1 MIKIDNDFR
10 NFAKSRGVNG
20 HTLDDYTSS
29 INAGYINPTIL
40 EERQLNVTQMD
51 VFSRLMME
59 KIIFLGTEI
68 NSDVANIVNA
78 QMLYLSSLGDD
89 EICFN
94 INSPGGEV
102 YSGMAIIDTMNYIQN
117 DIQTVCMGMAASMG
131 AVILSAGEKGKRG
144 ALPHSRV
151 MIHQPLGGA
160 RGQASDILIEAEQ
173 IKLVKE
179 ELCRMLAEN
188 SNKPYDRVVI
198 DCDRDHWMTAKEAL
212 DYGLIDKIY
221 TKKI

>member
-1 MIKIDNDFR
+1 MIGTNDFVK
-10 NFAKSRGVNG
+10 FSKSNGVNETG
-20 HTLDDYTSS
+20 LDKYRKFLD
-29 INAGYINPTIL
+29 GYINPTIL

-78 QMLYLSSLGDD
+78 QMLYLSSLGEDD
-89 EICFN
+89 ITLN

-102 YSGMAIIDTMNYIQN
+102 YSGMAIIDTMHFIGNEIH
-117 DIQTVCMGMAASMG
+117 TVCMGMAASMG
-131 AVILSAGEKGKRG
+131 AVILSSGTKGKRG
-144 ALPHSRV
+144 ILPHSRV

-173 IKLVKE
+173 IKIVKD
-179 ELCRMLAEN
+179 EL
-188 SNKPYDRVVI
+188 
-198 DCDRDHWMTAKEAL
+198 
-212 DYGLIDKIY
+212 
-221 TKKI
+221 

>member
-1 MIKIDNDFR
+1 MIGTNDFVK
-10 NFAKSRGVNG
+10 FSKSNGVNETG
-20 HTLDDYTSS
+20 LDKYRKFLD
-29 INAGYINPTIL
+29 GYINPTIL

-78 QMLYLSSLGDD
+78 QMLYLSSLGEDD
-89 EICFN
+89 ITLN

-102 YSGMAIIDTMNYIQN
+102 YSGMAIIDTMHFIGNEIH
-117 DIQTVCMGMAASMG
+117 TVCMGMAASMG
-131 AVILSAGEKGKRG
+131 AVILSSGTKGKRG
-144 ALPHSRV
+144 ILPHSRV

-173 IKLVKE
+173 IKIVKD
-179 ELCRMLAEN
+179 ELCGILAGN
-188 SNKPYDRVVI
+188 SGQPFEKVI
-198 DCDRDHWMTAKEAL
+198 ADCDRDHWMTAKEAL
-212 DYGLIDKIY
+212 DYGLVDTIY
-221 TKKI
+221 TEKK

>member
-1 MIKIDNDFR
+1 MIGTNDFVK
-10 NFAKSRGVNG
+10 FSKSNGVNETG
-20 HTLDDYTSS
+20 LDKYRKFM
-29 INAGYINPTIL
+29 NGYINPTIL

-78 QMLYLSSLGDD
+78 QMLYLSSLGEDD
-89 EICFN
+89 ITLN

-102 YSGMAIIDTMNYIQN
+102 YSGMAIIDTMNFIGN
-117 DIQTVCMGMAASMG
+117 EIHTVCMGMAASMG
-131 AVILSAGEKGKRG
+131 AVILSSGTKGKRG
-144 ALPHSRV
+144 ILPHSRV

-173 IKLVKE
+173 IKIVKD
-179 ELCRMLAEN
+179 ELCGILANN
-188 SNKPYDRVVI
+188 SGQSFEKVI
-198 DCDRDHWMTAKEAL
+198 ADCDRDHWMTAQEAL
-212 DYGLIDKIY
+212 DYGLVDTIY
-221 TKKI
+221 TEKK